1 MVGLLLVSVGGAS
14 KAVLSGESGQERT
27 TGWTERYHE
36 VLSHPLGLGI
46 GSTGAAAE
54 KAQRLGG
61 VADPTYYTPDNQYF
75 LTLDE
80 LGVLGLWWF
89 LLLLGAVFTDLRRSE
104 RIRAGPD
111 AALVR
116 GVTAMVVAGAAAS
129 LLASYLEIFPM
140 DVLWWALITVVA
152 TLDSSREPAVDR
164 VRCRP
169 PPRREHPAAHRGA
182 AAPPVVAR
190 RAARRRRDAR
200 RQQQRV

>member
-1 MVGLLLVSVGGAS
+1 VSVGGTS

-27 TGWTERYHE
+27 SGWTERYHE

-152 TLDSSREPAVDR
+152 TLDNSREPAVEPSA
-164 VRCRP
+164 V
-169 PPRREHPAAHRGA
+169 PATTAL
-182 AAPPVVAR
+182 
-190 RAARRRRDAR
+190 
-200 RQQQRV
+200 